1 MTSSN
6 CQFYRPQKS
15 SEYWKTLSDSQ
26 RLSTKQNKGIC
37 SMRATPLLALFLNQ
51 EKCLVFTTKSILHFL
66 SPKTMYCFL
75 RLQPWYYFG
84 LAQMGFPS
92 VWEEQLGGWEEV
104 APTVPQTVPSQKCP
118 TLQLRQD
125 QVPFQPF
132 TKSLCHSH
140 VYLFDLKLSLQTSSR
155 KYCSVATTT
164 MESINTTRK
173 VLDRCIR
180 IAK

>member
-132 TKSLCHSH
+132 YKKPLPFPH
-140 VYLFDLKLSLQTSSR
+140 LFNLKQILQTSSE

-164 MESINTTRK
+164 LESSNTTRK